1 MGLKVKSI
9 AAVNFVVIIA
19 CVLMGFIGYL
29 RAGEVFAKSLQ
40 MKASADVKALA
51 EILNY
56 RFAGDWHLQDGL
68 LYKGEQQMDGAD
80 GLVDSLSNVCD
91 GKVTIFNGDTRVATT
106 VKDSSS
112 KRAVG
117 TKASQTVIDNVIN
130 QGKNFVGEA
139 MVMGKEHYAAY
150 MPLKDAT
157 GKTLGMLFVG
167 VSIEEMND
175 MLRGLILSST
185 ALAIVVIVLIC
196 AVVSNFF
203 IGKMTDRLES
213 VVAAMKN
220 ISDGNLRT
228 ADLNIKTND
237 EIEALSNGVNN
248 MKAHLKKLLT
258 KIAQCSERVAASS
271 EELTAGAQQT
281 SDSITVVAQNM
292 DVLTH
297 GTIEQA
303 DTIKILED
311 RIGELRGRVDELRE
325 TSKEMEQIALDSAN
339 NAING
344 KEKVNAAISV
354 MKTIAEKVSSSA
366 KVVGELGKRS
376 DEIGQIVETISGI
389 AGQTNLLALNAAI
402 EAARAGEHGR
412 GFAVVSEEVRKLA
425 EQSADAATSIAK
437 LIATIQQDT
446 TSAVESIEEGNASV
460 KEGARSITE
469 MGAALSGI
477 EQQSTKLTANVAKS
491 LENLNAVDT
500 GNEEILSAVARV
512 KKISGKETEN
522 AESISAAT
530 QQQTATIHEVA
541 EASKTLAE
549 LAAEMQDDVAMFK
562 L

>member
-9 AAVNFVVIIA
+9 FAVNFVVVIA

-40 MKASADVKALA
+40 MKAS
-51 EILNY
+51 
-56 RFAGDWHLQDGL
+56 
-68 LYKGEQQMDGAD
+68 
-80 GLVDSLSNVCD
+80 
-91 GKVTIFNGDTRVATT
+91 FNGDTRVATT
-106 VKDSSS
+106 VKDSSG

-139 MVMGKEHYAAY
+139 LVMGKEHYAAY

-175 MLRGLILSST
+175 MLRGLILTST

-203 IGKMTDRLES
+203 IGKMTGRLES
-213 VVAAMKN
+213 VVESMKKF
-220 ISDGNLRT
+220 SDGDLRIP
-228 ADLNIKTND
+228 DLNIKTND
-237 EIEALSNGVNN
+237 EIEHLSDGVNN
-248 MKAHLKKLLT
+248 MKAHLKNLLT
-258 KIAQCSERVAASS
+258 RIAQCSERVAASS

-281 SDSITVVAQNM
+281 NDSITVVAQNM

-303 DTIKILED
+303 DTIKIPED
-311 RIGELRGRVDELRE
+311 RIGELRGRVDDLRE
-325 TSKEMEQIALDSAN
+325 TSKAMEQIALDSAS
-339 NAING
+339 NAANG
-344 KEKVNAAISV
+344 KEKVDAAITV

-376 DEIGQIVETISGI
+376 GEIGQIVETISGI

-425 EQSADAATSIAK
+425 EQSGDAATSIAK
-437 LIATIQQDT
+437 LIATIQRDT
-446 TSAVESIEEGNASV
+446 TSAVESIEEGNASL

-491 LENLNAVDT
+491 LENLTAVDA
-500 GNEEILSAVARV
+500 GNKEILSAVERV
-512 KKISGKETEN
+512 KKISDKETEN

-530 QQQTATIHEVA
+530 QQQTATMHEVA

-549 LAAEMQDDVAMFK
+549 LAGEMQDDVAMFK

>member
-9 AAVNFVVIIA
+9 FAVNFVVVIA
-19 CVLMGFIGYL
+19 CMLMGFIGYL

-40 MKASADVKALA
+40 MKAS
-51 EILNY
+51 
-56 RFAGDWHLQDGL
+56 
-68 LYKGEQQMDGAD
+68 
-80 GLVDSLSNVCD
+80 
-91 GKVTIFNGDTRVATT
+91 FNGDTRVATT
-106 VKDSSS
+106 VKDSSD

-139 MVMGKEHYAAY
+139 LVMGKEHYAAY

-175 MLRGLILSST
+175 MLRGLILTST

-196 AVVSNFF
+196 AVVSKFF
-203 IGKMTDRLES
+203 IGKMTGRLES
-213 VVAAMKN
+213 VVESMKK
-220 ISDGNLRT
+220 ISDGDLRIP
-228 ADLNIKTND
+228 DLNIKTND
-237 EIEALSNGVNN
+237 EIEHLSDGVNN
-248 MKAHLKKLLT
+248 MKAHLKNLLT
-258 KIAQCSERVAASS
+258 RIAQCSERVAASS

-281 SDSITVVAQNM
+281 NDSITVVAQNM

-303 DTIKILED
+303 DTIKIPED
-311 RIGELRGRVDELRE
+311 RIGELRGRVDDLRE
-325 TSKEMEQIALDSAN
+325 TSKAMEQIALDSAS
-339 NAING
+339 NAANG
-344 KEKVNAAISV
+344 KEKVDAAITV

-376 DEIGQIVETISGI
+376 GEIGQIVETIS
-389 AGQTNLLALNAAI
+389 LNAAI

-425 EQSADAATSIAK
+425 EQSGDAATSIAK
-437 LIATIQQDT
+437 LIATIQRDT

-491 LENLNAVDT
+491 LENLTAVDA
-500 GNEEILSAVARV
+500 GNKEILSAVERV
-512 KKISGKETEN
+512 KKISDKETEN

-530 QQQTATIHEVA
+530 QQQTATMHEVA

-549 LAAEMQDDVAMFK
+549 LAGEMQDDVAMFK